1 MGITPESNV
10 PSALAGWVVARNL
23 SFSNGLDVDRTVWTS
38 PQWTPSDNPSFFG
51 RTAIR
56 NPHDFGTP
64 LGCVPV
70 ANSRAQLILSTFNRL
85 ASPPN
90 SSFLGAQISTIEKW
104 GLSSNP
110 AGVAFHARVRC
121 PKAAPGGMVTS
132 LFSYNLRS
140 THPFQHDEIDFEF
153 SSKYWTQSPA
163 PQINTN
169 IYLDN
174 NAGIDQVVTANADFS
189 QPIDFMIMWTA
200 QSIQW
205 FVNGVNVRTASQVPQ
220 SDMSLTL
227 NFWVP
232 DTTWGWAYDPHL
244 QPGGAPGT
252 QWIYE
257 VDWAKVYV
265 KS

>member
-23 SFSNGLDVDRTVWTS
+23 SFSNGPDVDRTVWTS
-38 PQWTPSDNPSFFG
+38 PQWTPRDNPSFFG

-56 NPHDFGTP
+56 NTPDFGRP

-70 ANSRAQLILSTFNRL
+70 ANSRAQLILSTFNPR

-90 SSFLGAQISTIEKW
+90 TSFLGAQISTIEKW
-104 GLSSNP
+104 GLKSSR
-110 AGVAFHARVRC
+110 GVAFHARVRC
-121 PKAAPGGMVTS
+121 PNAAPGGVVTS
-132 LFSYNLRS
+132 LFSYNLLS
-140 THPFQHDEIDFEF
+140 TQPFQHDEIDFEF
-153 SSKYWTQSPA
+153 SSNYWTQSPA
-163 PQINTN
+163 LINTN
-169 IYLDN
+169 IYLHDN
-174 NAGIDQVVTANADFS
+174 TGIDQVVTAKADFS

-200 QSIQW
+200 QGIKW

-232 DTTWGWAYDPHL
+232 DFSWSWAYNDNL